1 MQKRK
6 STRETKNMVQ
16 TALWLPREMH
26 EVLKKAGGERG
37 LGEEIRRR
45 LQMAFKAADDT
56 LAMPGD
62 DVTEEVLDQIEDIT
76 RDLSRDDP
84 WYADAFKVDVL
95 NAAVNTLLLVRRP
108 SGEANPEIRARLQAE
123 YGEEKAEAIGRLL
136 ARATMIAHSREGAGR
151 AISKR

>member
-26 EVLKKAGGERG
+26 EALKKAGGERG
-37 LGEEIRRR
+37 LGEEIRRK
-45 LQMAFKAADDT
+45 LQIAFEADDT
-56 LAMPGD
+56 TAMPGD
-62 DVTEEVLDQIEDIT
+62 EATEELLDKIHDIA
-76 RDLSRDDP
+76 RDLSRDGP

-95 NAAVNTLLLVRRP
+95 NATVNTLLLVRRP
-108 SGEANPEIRARLQAE
+108 SGEANPEIRTRLQAE
-123 YGEEKAEAIGRLL
+123 YAEEKAEAIGRLL

-151 AISKR
+151 AFSKR

>member
-26 EVLKKAGGERG
+26 EALKKAGGERG
-37 LGEEIRRR
+37 LGEEIRRK
-45 LQMAFKAADDT
+45 LQIAFEADDT
-56 LAMPGD
+56 TEMPGD
-62 DVTEEVLDQIEDIT
+62 DATGELLDQIHDIA
-76 RDLSRDDP
+76 RDLSRDEP

-108 SGEANPEIRARLQAE
+108 SDEANPEIRTRLQAE

-151 AISKR
+151 GFSKR

>member
-6 STRETKNMVQ
+6 SIRETKNMVQ

-26 EVLKKAGGERG
+26 EALKKAGGERG
-37 LGEEIRRR
+37 LGEEIRRK
-45 LQMAFKAADDT
+45 LQIAFEADDT
-56 LAMPGD
+56 TAMPGD
-62 DVTEEVLDQIEDIT
+62 EATEELLDQIHDIA
-76 RDLSRDDP
+76 RDLSRDGP

-108 SGEANPEIRARLQAE
+108 SDEANPEIRARLQAE

-136 ARATMIAHSREGAGR
+136 SRATMIAHSREGAGR
-151 AISKR
+151 GFLKR